1 MKKIIIT
8 GNVGRDA
15 ESRADQ
21 SGNTFTSFTVAVSVG
36 TKANPKTDWVDV
48 TCNAKLGEIASLYV
62 KKGTKVLIEGFP
74 TVNAYMTKEGKPAAS
89 LRIYANTME
98 LLSRKEDEQQDY
110 NNQSGTT
117 HGASYAPNNT
127 PSDSMYET
135 LPPLNLNNDGAPTL
149 KSDDIPF

>member
-21 SGNTFTSFTVAVSVG
+21 SGNNFTSFSVAVSVG
-36 TKANPKTDWVDV
+36 TKSNPKTDWVDV
-48 TCNAKLGEIASLYV
+48 SCNGKLAEIAALYV

-74 TVNAYMTKEGKPAAS
+74 TVNSYMTKDGKPAAT
-89 LRIYANTME
+89 LRVFANNLE
-98 LLSRKEDEQQDY
+98 LLSRREDEQSDY
-110 NNQSGTT
+110 NSG
-117 HGASYAPNNT
+117 NT
-127 PSDSMYET
+127 QANYTPAGSDSMYET
-135 LPPLNLNNDGAPTL
+135 LPPLNLASDGAPML

>member
-15 ESRADQ
+15 ESRGDQ

-48 TCNAKLGEIASLYV
+48 TCNAKLGEIALLYV

-110 NNQSGTT
+110 NSVN
-117 HGASYAPNNT
+117 GANYAPNNT

-135 LPPLNLNNDGAPTL
+135 LPPLNLANDSAPTL

>member
-21 SGNTFTSFTVAVSVG
+21 SGNNFTSFSVAISVG
-36 TKANPKTDWVDV
+36 TKSNPKTDWVDV
-48 TCNAKLGEIASLYV
+48 SCNGKLAEIAALYV

-74 TVNAYMTKEGKPAAS
+74 TVNSYMTKDNKPAAT
-89 LRIYANTME
+89 LRIFAHNLE
-98 LLSRKEDEQQDY
+98 LLSRREDEQSDY
-110 NNQSGTT
+110 NSGNTQANYT
-117 HGASYAPNNT
+117 PNG
-127 PSDSMYET
+127 SDSMYET
-135 LPPLNLNNDGAPTL
+135 LPPLNLANDGAPML